1 MKIKQKAQS
10 MTEEQLLL
18 RQSGRV
24 SGRTQDLNNTE
35 VSTQQRPVAEAQ
47 GTATPRPRDTMNLMT

>member
-1 MKIKQKAQS
+1 

-35 VSTQQRPVAEAQ
+35 VSTRQRPVAEAQ